1 MLNRKLFVIMVAA
14 LLVAWVVATN
24 AMAGESSK
32 ININTATIEELT
44 QLKGVGPNH
53 AAKIIAFRNK
63 NGPFKVPED
72 LVQVPGIGIKT
83 FEKNKDVIV
92 VGANK

>member
-1 MLNRKLFVIMVAA
+1 MLNRKLFVIMVVAV
-14 LLVAWVVATN
+14 LVGWVVTTN
-24 AMAGESSK
+24 AMAGESPK
-32 ININTATIEELT
+32 ININTATIEQLT

-53 AAKIIAFRNK
+53 AAKIIAFREK

-72 LVQVPGIGIKT
+72 LVQVPGIGLKT